1 MIIARNRAAFQQ
13 TVMCQTCERPKVST
27 YRKCLDL
34 RGERLLLFPRSNQTA
49 YSFMNT
55 FWMFTSVWHLKTSLA
70 TRKLWYLCYIFYS
83 QTQSRF
89 RFLPLPFV
97 FKFRLA
103 LQNRVERRGGCYIL
117 LWNGTTLQD
126 PPPIRHQLSSMAF
139 MWTDVSD
146 RTFPAVVMSLA
157 ILVPSQYIYHLS
169 DGHRKA
175 TMLTIL
181 SKRTSIFDGCLH
193 PLQNRD
199 THPSGEKGQEV
210 RARAVLEL
218 ILEAIVLS

>member
-70 TRKLWYLCYIFYS
+70 TRKLWCLCYIFYS

-103 LQNRVERRGGCYIL
+103 LQNRVERRGGCYIPL
-117 LWNGTTLQD
+117 RNGTTLQYA
-126 PPPIRHQLSSMAF
+126 PPHSSSAVVNGVYVNRCERS
-139 MWTDVSD
+139 DVSSCGD
-146 RTFPAVVMSLA
+146 VFGNPDAIAIHLPFIWRT
-157 ILVPSQYIYHLS
+157 
-169 DGHRKA
+169 
-175 TMLTIL
+175 
-181 SKRTSIFDGCLH
+181 
-193 PLQNRD
+193 
-199 THPSGEKGQEV
+199 
-210 RARAVLEL
+210 
-218 ILEAIVLS
+218 